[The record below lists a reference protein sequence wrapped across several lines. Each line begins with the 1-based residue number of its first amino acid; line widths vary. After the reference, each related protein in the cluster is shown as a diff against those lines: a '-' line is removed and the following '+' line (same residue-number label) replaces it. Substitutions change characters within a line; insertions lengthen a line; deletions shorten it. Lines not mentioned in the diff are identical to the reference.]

1 MLTDAQADNMQNVM
15 LKDPAV
21 QAAIQK
27 AGTDALGNADVQA
40 QMMKVAKDKFP
51 EFGDLARSKSQEWAK
66 DPEVQAKAYHYAGVA
81 GRIAEATVGKAGEH
95 TMGLVEQGPAGV
107 RVLAFAAGIASCV
120 NAVLFCLGVG
130 HLVKIVAYVVCV
142 YQFAFSLTTM
152 IFEAPPS
159 VIEKFPGISG
169 YEDMLIEKAAFLS
182 DVLGRGLFYIFQG
195 SLWLCFSNIRDSFS
209 FMDLIVGLYL
219 VVVGLLHVAMHYG
232 KLGEVASKMRD
243 GYSRMKVAGADAVAP
258 PATS

>member
-1 MLTDAQADNMQNVM
+1 MLPEAELEMQSAM

-27 AGTDALGNADVQA
+27 VGNAGNALSNPDVQA
-40 QMMKVAKDKFP
+40 QMLKVAKEKFP
-51 EFGDLARSKSQEWAK
+51 QYGDLARSKSQDWAN

-81 GRIAEATVGKAGEH
+81 GRIAEATLGKGGEY
-95 TMGLVEQGPAGV
+95 TMGLVEQGPTGVRLLAFVAGV
-107 RVLAFAAGIASCV
+107 ASCV

-130 HLVKIVAYVVCV
+130 HLLHIVAYVVCI
-142 YQFAFSLTTM
+142 YQFAFAVTTM

-159 VIEKFPGISG
+159 LIEKIPGFSV

-182 DVLGRGLFYIFQG
+182 DVLGRGLFYIFKG

-209 FMDLIVGLYL
+209 LCDLVVGAYL
-219 VVVGLLHVAMHYG
+219 VAVGLLHVAMHYG
-232 KLGEVASKMRD
+232 KLGEVASKMRE
-243 GYSRMKVAGADAVAP
+243 GYSRMKVGATGSAP
-258 PATS
+258 SAS